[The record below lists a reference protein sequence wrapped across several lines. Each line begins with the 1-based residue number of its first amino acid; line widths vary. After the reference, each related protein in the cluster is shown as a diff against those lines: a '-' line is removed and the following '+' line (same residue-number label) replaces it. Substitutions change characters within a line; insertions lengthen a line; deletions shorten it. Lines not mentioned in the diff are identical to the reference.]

1 MPRPIRPRTHERLR
15 PPALLDAMR
24 GTNDISCCLEVVV
37 RRCSRITTPD
47 AQYYRRCFRPPM
59 CMCMYARLKR
69 PDPFL

>member
-37 RRCSRITTPD
+37 RRRCSCITTLD
-47 AQYYRRCFRPPM
+47 AATLQAVF
-59 CMCMYARLKR
+59 AINRLGLSTASR
-69 PDPFL
+69 AYELLL